1 MHGLGVEAVEV
12 AVQLQAFDTVF
23 AACALAGVA
32 VVAVALLG
40 DVDALDV
47 EGAAPGGGWAVDAL
61 GAGGFDLAEND
72 AVAGGTDEG
81 EGGEGGF
88 AAAGLQLAVAEEA
101 VLAAVAEVL
110 QAEAGLAG
118 FELDGGDAELE
129 LGGDEF
135 VVFFVQADLAVDVL
149 LVCTLPPQPMWRR
162 TLRRKPSGK

>member
-1 MHGLGVEAVEV
+1 MHGLGVEAVEA
-12 AVQLQAFDTVF
+12 AVQLQAFDAVL

-40 DVDALDV
+40 DVDTLDV

-101 VLAAVAEVL
+101 VVAAVAEVL

-118 FELDGGDAELE
+118 FELDGGMLN
-129 LGGDEF
+129 LNSVGMSSLF
-135 VVFFVQADLAVDVL
+135 SLFRLTWPLMSCQVRVL
-149 LVCTLPPQPMWRR
+149 L
-162 TLRRKPSGK
+162 SF